1 MTSGFLS
8 LGPVITTKYFSINEL
23 LQTLPP
29 FSIFRCRAAQVPVN
43 IGRRIA
49 TTVERDK
56 NN

>member
-8 LGPVITTKYFSINEL
+8 LGPVITTKYFHIKDL

-29 FSIFRCRAAQVPVN
+29 ISIFICEPTQVPVN
-43 IGRRIA
+43 IGSRIA
-49 TTVERDK
+49 TPVERDK